1 MQVWF
6 ILDML
11 AFVSLDLMG
20 IPGNLAILYAFIN
33 ALHQQNVTPSEII
46 LGKLALANLLVILT
60 RGVPLTLRTLGV
72 YTMHDSL
79 SCGIT
84 LYIYC
89 VSRAMSIFLTSML
102 GCFQCLAIV
111 PSPPK
116 CLRLGRSLLERLPS
130 VMISLWCFNL
140 LVCCTRLLYSMPRTD
155 TNCTKEDLTVVYDFC
170 CVVFPSHLLY
180 FGNGMIFV
188 TRDMFFLSLM
198 TISSGYLLFVFWKHG
213 KIVKRLPMLQIKQI
227 ELHAAK
233 SVIGLLVIYLFNF
246 GLDSIFWMF
255 NLCVSPISLRFADA
269 RMFFDSCYSAI
280 SPVLIILTN
289 RKIQAG
295 LKCPSGNCDS
305 LTRNHTSKNV
315 QGLTN
320 GEICNS

>member
-6 ILDML
+6 ILNML
-11 AFVSLDLMG
+11 AFVSLDVIG

-33 ALHQQNVTPSEII
+33 AICQQSFTPSEII
-46 LGKLALANLLVILT
+46 LGKLSLANLLVILT

-72 YTMHDSL
+72 HTMHDSL

-89 VSRAMSIFLTSML
+89 VSRAMSISLTSML
-102 GCFQCLAIV
+102 GCFHCLVIV
-111 PSPPK
+111 PRPPR
-116 CLRLGRSLLERLPS
+116 CLQLGYSLLERPAI
-130 VMISLWCFNL
+130 VMVSLWCFNV

-155 TNCTKEDLTVVYDFC
+155 TNCTKEEITVIYDFC

-180 FGNGMIFV
+180 FGNGVIFV

-198 TISSGYLLFVFWKHG
+198 TISSGYLLFLLWKHG
-213 KIVKRLPMLQIKQI
+213 EMMKHLPMLQIKQA

-233 SVIGLLVIYLFNF
+233 SVTCLLVIYLFSF

-255 NLCVSPISLRFADA
+255 NLCVSPVSLQFADA
-269 RMFFDSCYSAI
+269 RLFFDSCYSAI
-280 SPVLIILTN
+280 SPVLVILRN
-289 RKIQAG
+289 RKIQAS
-295 LKCPSGNCDS
+295 LKCALGNCEL
-305 LTRNHTSKNV
+305 LTRNHSSKNI

-320 GEICNS
+320 GKICNS